1 MLDVQSIDLYSFFYL
16 HKSGREMIKTD
27 RERTV
32 RVWVKKS
39 KKSKIA
45 KAESEIRT
53 VPWITF
59 AIFNLFHI
67 FLDQNEALYEFYQ
80 K

>member
-1 MLDVQSIDLYSFFYL
+1 MLDAQSIDLYLFLYL
-16 HKSGREMIKTD
+16 HKSGREVIKTD

-53 VPWITF
+53 VP
-59 AIFNLFHI
+59 
-67 FLDQNEALYEFYQ
+67 
-80 K
+80 